1 MKIFYA
7 GEKKRIEEEIQEMG
21 RIEKGKLERTGQ
33 DHRKKNEFLLGNC
46 NYLKNQAKRQLKKD
60 LQDAREQINRFLD

>member
-7 GEKKRIEEEIQEMG
+7 GEKKRLEEEIQKMG
-21 RIEKGKLERTGQ
+21 RIEKEKLERADQ

-60 LQDAREQINRFLD
+60 LQDAREQINRLLD